1 MSEFSSHRV
10 LVAPLDWGLGHATRC
25 VPVIKKLQE
34 EGKEV
39 ILTANGRAE
48 HFLKAEF
55 PELEFVYSPEY
66 RIRYSKYFPLWVMMI
81 VQAPLFILN
90 IYREHGWLNKFLER
104 KGIDEVISDNRYGLW
119 SKKIPCVFI
128 THQLMIKLPGIIK
141 FLEPIIHKLIIS
153 FVKKYSECWIP
164 DVEGN
169 ENLSG
174 ELSHQYKIPENTK
187 FIGTLSRFQKL
198 KDDLKV
204 QLLAATKESSYSI
217 CFILSGPEPQRT
229 FLEKQIHSL
238 ENSLPAKSIL
248 LQGKPGKIKK
258 ENIGQNLT
266 ILSHVDDNDFKKI
279 IQYSELIVCRA
290 GYSSIM
296 DLKIL
301 GKSALLI
308 PTPGQTEQ
316 EYLAEYLSERG
327 EFETMK
333 QGNFSKD
340 FTPYQETFFTQKR
353 GENNKDSNFS
363 TRIQNDRRSRDRITL
378 VE

>member
-1 MSEFSSHRV
+1 MS
-10 LVAPLDWGLGHATRC
+10 
-25 VPVIKKLQE
+25 
-34 EGKEV
+34 
-39 ILTANGRAE
+39 
-48 HFLKAEF
+48 
-55 PELEFVYSPEY
+55 
-66 RIRYSKYFPLWVMMI
+66 
-81 VQAPLFILN
+81 
-90 IYREHGWLNKFLER
+90 
-104 KGIDEVISDNRYGLW
+104 
-119 SKKIPCVFI
+119 
-128 THQLMIKLPGIIK
+128 
-141 FLEPIIHKLIIS
+141 
-153 FVKKYSECWIP
+153 

-169 ENLSG
+169 EKSSG
-174 ELSHQYKIPENTK
+174 ELKYRYKTPENRK
-187 FIGTLSRFQKL
+187 LISTLSRFQKL

-217 CFILSGPEPQRT
+217 CFILSGSEPQRT

-258 ENIGQNLT
+258 ENIGHNLT